1 MFSDLF
7 QITLI
12 AATLASALV
21 AGVFLTFSDFV
32 MRSLARARPA
42 AGIEAMQ
49 IINREVYRS
58 QFMVLLIGMAIAAI
72 TLAAVGLVLASGPVV
87 LWLLAGAAAYLG
99 GVMAVTARANVP
111 MNQRLD
117 SQDPHSASARTLWQT
132 YQRNWTRWNHLRSAA
147 AAIAALCYLAAALA
161 LNVSA

>member
-32 MRSLARARPA
+32 MRSLSRARPA

-58 QFMVLLIGMAIAAI
+58 QFMVLLVGMAIAAI

-99 GVMAVTARANVP
+99 GVMAVTVRANAP

-117 SQDPHSASARTLWQT
+117 SQDPHSASAHSGKPTSATGRGGTICALPPQPSP
-132 YQRNWTRWNHLRSAA
+132 RSAT
-147 AAIAALCYLAAALA
+147 LPPR
-161 LNVSA
+161 SR

>member
-7 QITLI
+7 QISLA
-12 AATLASALV
+12 AATLASGLV

-49 IINREVYRS
+49 MINREVYRS
-58 QFMVLLIGMAIAAI
+58 LFMGLLMGMSLVSIA
-72 TLAAVGLVLASGPVV
+72 LA
-87 LWLLAGAAAYLG
+87 LAGIAFVGGGVAGWLVAAAAAYVA
-99 GVMAVTARANVP
+99 GVMAVTAGANVP

-117 SQDPHSASARTLWQT
+117 REDPASAEGQAFWRTYL
-132 YQRNWTRWNHLRSAA
+132 RDWTRWNHLRTVASGVAMLCFFAA
-147 AAIAALCYLAAALA
+147 SLSL
-161 LNVSA
+161 VTV